1 MWRSGSLGARAR
13 VRAAAVLSARVLAV
27 LVGGGLARLPLERRL
42 GGGAE
47 AACGAAKGRLRLDAA
62 LPRKRDH
69 REQQLADAPLE
80 LLSALGLD
88 DLLERLS
95 GLGGWPVAVR
105 RSEEHTSE
113 LQSR

>member
-27 LVGGGLARLPLERRL
+27 LVGGGLARLP
-42 GGGAE
+42 
-47 AACGAAKGRLRLDAA
+47 LDAA

-105 RSEEHTSE
+105 PAQAGVRHALLE
-113 LQSR
+113 LGGELEGRQR